1 VALKNKLKWDDALDV
16 WGVHGVGGFLGIVM
30 LGIFASTAW
39 NPSGGMDGL
48 LRGNTHFFLVELAAV
63 AISSVWAFSFTLGML
78 WLIDKFTPV
87 KVSEAEEEAGLDHSL
102 HGEKAYITADIA

>member
-1 VALKNKLKWDDALDV
+1 
-16 WGVHGVGGFLGIVM
+16 
-30 LGIFASTAW
+30 
-39 NPSGGMDGL
+39 MDGL